1 MAFLR
6 NLLNRVTGRAVDEP
20 EDPPVPMIG
29 PTGWSRSLV
38 VVGAIPEPVA
48 RREVVLD
55 LVTLR
60 AVLHQRM
67 VEIDWSLAM
76 EEDAER
82 SALAEEDLDGA
93 RGDDATDTHDHSL
106 LL

>member
-1 MAFLR
+1 M
-6 NLLNRVTGRAVDEP
+6 
-20 EDPPVPMIG
+20 
-29 PTGWSRSLV
+29 
-38 VVGAIPEPVA
+38 VGAIPEPVA